1 MKSAKTNGFTLIELL
16 VVIAIIGI
24 LVGLLLPATNAVRE
38 AARRTQCLN
47 QLRQISLASLNF
59 ETSFRRF
66 PFASN
71 NFELNP
77 NAPNAAFRS
86 AFTDLLPYVDQE
98 NRYQT
103 YQPNLSFLAPENI
116 QVISQRVDFYLCPS
130 MNIPRS
136 IPDPS
141 LDPKEVGAPSS
152 YVVSAGSN
160 NAYGH
165 AGPQNG
171 PFIFDRNPLT
181 GRKNSPVRPANIRD
195 GLSNTIFVGE
205 MDYGLSNYFY
215 ANSTTPKWGSVAW
228 GVGLPGHSVGTTVG
242 IFNSKKLVTGLN
254 EWQTFRSDHPGGSNF
269 AFGDGS
275 TRLIPTTIDDSVL
288 DALASIAG
296 GEVVPSGN
304 EQP

>member
-1 MKSAKTNGFTLIELL
+1 MNSVKTSGFTLIELL
-16 VVIAIIGI
+16 VVIAIVGI
-24 LVGLLLPATNAVRE
+24 LVGLSLPAVNAARE
-38 AARRTQCLN
+38 AARRAQCQN
-47 QLRQISLASLNF
+47 QLRQISLASMAY
-59 ETSFRRF
+59 ESAFRQF

-77 NAPNAAFRS
+77 NATNAAFRS

-103 YQPNLSFLAPENI
+103 YQPNLSFLAPQNI

-130 MNIPRS
+130 MSIPRT
-136 IPDPS
+136 IPDTT

-171 PFIFDRNPLT
+171 AFIFDRNPTT
-181 GRKNSPVRPANIRD
+181 GRKNAPIRPANIRD

-205 MDYGLSNYFY
+205 MDYGLANYFF
-215 ANSTTPKWGSVAW
+215 ANTSIPKWGSVAW
-228 GVGLPGHSVGTTVG
+228 GIGLPGHSIGTTVG
-242 IFNSKKLVTGLN
+242 VFNSNRLVTGLN
-254 EWQTFRSDHPGGSNF
+254 EWQTFRSDHPSGANF

-275 TRLIPTTIDDSVL
+275 MRMIATKVDDSVL

-296 GEVVPSGN
+296 GEVVPDRN
-304 EQP
+304 D

>member
-1 MKSAKTNGFTLIELL
+1 MKIQASKGFTLIELL

-24 LVGLLLPATNAVRE
+24 LVGLSLPAINSVRE

-47 QLRQISLASLNF
+47 QLRQISLATLNF
-59 ETSFRRF
+59 EGAYRRF

-77 NAPNAAFRS
+77 NAPSAGFRS

-103 YQPNLSFLAPENI
+103 YNNNLSFLAPENM
-116 QVISQRVDFYLCPS
+116 QVISQRVDFYLCPT
-130 MNIPRS
+130 MNIPRN
-136 IPDPS
+136 IPDPT

-160 NAYGH
+160 NAYGF

-171 PFIFDRNPLT
+171 PFTFDRNPLN
-181 GRKNSPVRPANIRD
+181 GKRNAPIRAANVRD
-195 GLSNTIFVGE
+195 GLSNTFFIGE
-205 MDYGLSNYFY
+205 MDYGLANYY
-215 ANSTTPKWGSVAW
+215 YTNTTTPKLGSVAW
-228 GVGLPGHSVGTTVG
+228 GVGLPGHSIGTTIG
-242 IFNSKKLVTGLN
+242 IFNSNRLVTGLN
-254 EWQTFRSDHPGGSNF
+254 EWQTFRSDHPGGANF

-275 TRLIPTTIDDSVL
+275 TRMIATKTDDSVL

-296 GEVVPSGN
+296 GEVIPAN
-304 EQP
+304 LD

>member
-1 MKSAKTNGFTLIELL
+1 MNSVKTSGFTLIELL
-16 VVIAIIGI
+16 VVIAIVGI
-24 LVGLLLPATNAVRE
+24 LVGLSLPAVNAARE
-38 AARRTQCLN
+38 AARRAQCQN
-47 QLRQISLASLNF
+47 QLRQIALASMAF
-59 ETSFRRF
+59 ESAFRQF

-103 YQPNLSFLAPENI
+103 YQPNLSFLAPQNT

-130 MNIPRS
+130 MSIPRT
-136 IPDPS
+136 IPDTT

-171 PFIFDRNPLT
+171 AFIFDRNPIT

-205 MDYGLSNYFY
+205 MDYGLSNYFF
-215 ANSTTPKWGSVAW
+215 ANTSIPKWGSVAW
-228 GVGLPGHSVGTTVG
+228 GIGLPGHSIGTTVG
-242 IFNSKKLVTGLN
+242 VFNSNRLVIGLN
-254 EWQTFRSDHPGGSNF
+254 EWQTFRSDHPGGANF

-275 TRLIPTTIDDSVL
+275 TRLISTAINDSVL
-288 DALASIAG
+288 DSLASIAG

-304 EQP
+304 E